1 MPDTLT
7 DAFGVPALLCA
18 PDGPTL
24 GDDRD
29 AVDLIGDALGQGAT
43 LVIVPATRFAAGFFT
58 LSTRT
63 AGAVAQKFVDYRLRL
78 AIVGDLSA
86 HVAASTALRD
96 FVTESNRGDQLWFVT
111 DVAALPPLLERARL
125 RGR

>member
-24 GDDRD
+24 GDDR
-29 AVDLIGDALGQGAT
+29 VGDALGQGAT

-111 DVAALPPLLERARL
+111 DLAALPPLLERARL